1 MTIIDEIKS
10 LISILP
16 EQDVELAIK
25 FVDTRQF
32 ESLKFLVDSDVIKLE
47 KQALQYEVDT
57 DEYFVAL
64 SNLDNCLQLQQLI
77 TRYLVDQL
85 GIVDIFDEDDKYDL
99 PEEDY
104 DEEEYY
110 DHLWYIYS
118 LQNNL

>member
-99 PEEDY
+99 SDTEY
-104 DEEEYY
+104 DEDDYY
-110 DHLWYIYS
+110 DHMWYVYNIK
-118 LQNNL
+118 